1 MLIRNRKK
9 STKCTWCRTWEI
21 NLTVQFISLPFTE
34 ASVAL
39 SGRVAVK
46 NYISDSVDGILSNHI
61 LINHVIPSR
70 QHLVATALF
79 FSSDNVLKHT
89 VCVLKAYPDRQK
101 QCGIILAENEK
112 KRRSTRHLKKSF
124 ECPPKTLDNYYW
136 RNIKKYQE
144 SLANIV

>member
-1 MLIRNRKK
+1 MHLMQDLRDK
-9 STKCTWCRTWEI
+9 SDRSVHQS
-21 NLTVQFISLPFTE
+21 TVLLFTE

-61 LINHVIPSR
+61 LINPVIPSR
-70 QHLVATALF
+70 QHLVARALF

-101 QCGIILAENEK
+101 QCGIILAA
-112 KRRSTRHLKKSF
+112 RST
-124 ECPPKTLDNYYW
+124 
-136 RNIKKYQE
+136 
-144 SLANIV
+144 